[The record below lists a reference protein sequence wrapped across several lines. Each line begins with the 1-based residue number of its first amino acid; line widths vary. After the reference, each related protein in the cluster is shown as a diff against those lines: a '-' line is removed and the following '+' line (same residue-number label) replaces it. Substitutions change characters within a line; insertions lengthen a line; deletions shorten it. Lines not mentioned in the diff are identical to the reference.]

1 MKQLWVEQYRP
12 KSKEDYV
19 FKDDKQRKQIDKWI
33 SSGALPHMLLSGSP
47 GTGKCLAPNTLI
59 NVRTVANVGHVMP
72 ISANRVPII
81 ELFQVFGATNA
92 EYETPVFIDN
102 VEIETPTGFQKVIA
116 LVRKRAKA
124 GKYTFTDGTETY
136 TLTCSTRH
144 LLIDEYGNQIYAENA
159 TTVKTR
165 TGVAKLVSSEVLGDM
180 DLYDVALDAPHLY
193 YTADG
198 LLHHNTTLAK
208 MLLHELGIDNFDI
221 LEVNASKDNGVD
233 FIRETITRF
242 AETMGVGDMK
252 YVLLDES
259 DYLSPAAQ
267 AVLRNTME
275 RYSDT
280 VRFILTC
287 NYPHKVIPAIKS
299 RAEAGRMHIDRLDKD
314 EFTLRLCNILIEESV
329 QFDVDTVDQIVAKTY
344 PDLRRGISMLQSCA
358 FNGVLE
364 LPEEDSSTESDYKID
379 MVALFRAGRYRE
391 ARELVCKQAAPE
403 EYEDIYRF
411 MYENVEIWGE
421 NEDTQ
426 NRCILAIRDGLVKH
440 TSVADIEI
448 NLSATLIDLEL
459 IARGLV

>member
-1 MKQLWVEQYRP
+1 MRQLWVEQYRP
-12 KSKEDYV
+12 TNKEDYV
-19 FKDDKQRKQIDKWI
+19 FKDEKQRKQIDKWL

-47 GTGKCLAPNTLI
+47 GTGKCLAAETMVK
-59 NVRTVANVGHVMP
+59 VRLTAEIDGVMQTVEHTM
-72 ISANRVPII
+72 PII
-81 ELFQVFGATNA
+81 EVFRAYSAENI
-92 EYETPVFIDN
+92 EYETPEEVINLEID
-102 VEIETPTGFQKVIA
+102 TPDGYQPVRA
-116 LVRKRAKA
+116 LVKKRHRA
-124 GKYTFTDGTETY
+124 GRYLFSDGETLY
-136 TLTCSTRH
+136 SLECSTQH
-144 LLIDEYGNQIYAENA
+144 LLIDADGEQVHAANA
-159 TTVKTR
+159 HTVKTR
-165 TGVAKLVSSEVLGDM
+165 AGTAVLIASEELGEL

-193 YTADG
+193 YTANG

-208 MLLHELGIDNFDI
+208 MLLQELGIDNFDI

-242 AETMGVGDMK
+242 AETMGVGEMK

-299 RAEAGRMHIDRLDKD
+299 RTEAGRMHIDRLDRD
-314 EFTLRLCNILIEESV
+314 EFTLRLCNILIEENV
-329 QFDVDTVDQIVAKTY
+329 QFEVDTVDQIVAKTY

-364 LPEEDSSTESDYKID
+364 LPEEDTVSEADYKID
-379 MVALFRAGRYRE
+379 MVALFRAGKFRE
-391 ARELVCKQAAPE
+391 GRELVCAQAVPE

-411 MYENVEIWGE
+411 MYENVEIWGAE
-421 NEDTQ
+421 EDKQ

>member
-12 KSKEDYV
+12 TSKDGYV
-19 FKDDKQRKQIDKWI
+19 FKDEKQRKQIDKWL
-33 SSGALPHMLLSGSP
+33 SAGALPHMLLSGSP
-47 GTGKCLAPNTLI
+47 GTGKCLAPDTLV
-59 NVRTVANVGHVMP
+59 NVKITTNVGAGTPVMMR
-72 ISANRVPII
+72 STAII
-81 ELFQVFGATNA
+81 DVFAAFDATDI
-92 EYETPVFIDN
+92 EYETPKYVSN
-102 VEIETPTGFQKVIA
+102 LEIETPTGFQPVRA
-116 LVRKRAKA
+116 LVKKRATA
-124 GKYTFTDGTETY
+124 GRYTFGDGESVFTVV
-136 TLTCSTRH
+136 CSTKH
-144 LLIDEYGNQIYAENA
+144 LLIDAENNNVYAEDA
-159 TTVKTR
+159 QTIKTR
-165 TGVAKLVSSEVLGDM
+165 TGTATLIASEVLGEM
-180 DLYDVALDAPHLY
+180 DLYDVSLDAPHLY

-208 MLLHELGIDNFDI
+208 MLLTELGIDPFDI

-314 EFTLRLCNILIEESV
+314 EYTLRLCNILMEENV
-329 QFDVDTVDQIVAKTY
+329 QFDMGVVDQIVDKTY

-364 LPEEDSSTESDYKID
+364 LPDEETTTESDYKID
-379 MVALFRAGRYRE
+379 MVALFRAGKFRE
-391 ARELVCKQAAPE
+391 ARELVCRQAAPE

-421 NEDTQ
+421 SDDIQ